1 MKSCFAPTAY
11 RSVYSRS
18 KHCDNEWQAVADC
31 CTLTRLFVLFSV
43 ALQPPIVP
51 RIRHTGDTRNFFEYP
66 EQNWQSWYEKAA
78 ADTVKQQV
86 L

>member
-1 MKSCFAPTAY
+1 LRRATDTVPCII
-11 RSVYSRS
+11 
-18 KHCDNEWQAVADC
+18 
-31 CTLTRLFVLFSV
+31 V

-78 ADTVKQQV
+78 DTVKLQV
-86 L
+86 LQPKQSVALIIFLSACVCVCEFTYLSALTFT